1 MACHPHFET
10 LRGNCVEAEEV
21 GNLGSVGT
29 VFVDSEFKIFREL
42 FVEFLVIFLV
52 LGDFSKHL
60 KTLLDNVLLHD
71 LENFVLLE
79 GLTRDVERQVL
90 RIDNALNK

>member
-1 MACHPHFET
+1 MET
-10 LRGNCVEAEEV
+10 EQIGDF
-21 GNLGSVGT
+21 GSVCS

-42 FVEFLVIFLV
+42 FVEFLVIFLI

-60 KTLLDNVLLHD
+60 KTLLDDVLPHD

-79 GLTRDVERQVL
+79 GLTRDVEWQVL
-90 RIDNALNK
+90 RIDNTLNK